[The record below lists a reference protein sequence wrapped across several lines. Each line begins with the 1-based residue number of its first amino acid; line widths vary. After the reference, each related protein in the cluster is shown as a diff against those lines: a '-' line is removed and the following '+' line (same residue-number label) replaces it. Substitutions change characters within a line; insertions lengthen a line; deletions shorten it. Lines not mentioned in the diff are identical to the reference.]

1 MILWPRVCTITR
13 HGIVEPKSIDP
24 IIERKVG
31 HSVQKNKQDQT
42 ESFLPL
48 TPAMFQ
54 ILLAL
59 ADGNKHGYA
68 ILKDVSRRSE
78 GKIRLSAGTLYGNL
92 ARLESAG
99 LIAESSKRPEFS
111 LDDERR
117 RYYRLTDFGREV
129 AVAEARRMEE
139 ALAQA
144 HAKHLFRKPE
154 IA

>member
-1 MILWPRVCTITR
+1 MGKLIKSKDT
-13 HGIVEPKSIDP
+13 EP
-24 IIERKVG
+24 
-31 HSVQKNKQDQT
+31 
-42 ESFLPL
+42 FLPL

-68 ILKDVSRRSE
+68 ILKDVLRRSE

-117 RYYRLTDFGREV
+117 RYYRLTDFGRSV

-144 HAKHLFRKPE
+144 HAKHLFTKPE
-154 IA
+154 TA